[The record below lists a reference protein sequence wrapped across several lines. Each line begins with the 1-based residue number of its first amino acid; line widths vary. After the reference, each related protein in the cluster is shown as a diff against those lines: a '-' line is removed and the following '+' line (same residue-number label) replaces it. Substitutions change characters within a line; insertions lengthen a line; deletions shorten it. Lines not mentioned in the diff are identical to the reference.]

1 MSAPLLEVRDLS
13 MTIGDRRR
21 RRTILRDVSLR
32 LESGRT
38 LGLVG
43 ESGSGKSMTAR
54 SIVRLLPPGART
66 EGEIRFDGASLSG
79 LSAGGLRRLRAHEV
93 AMVFQ
98 DPRAHVN
105 PMRRIGDF
113 LTEALVLNDGVDG
126 AEARDRARSA
136 LADVGISEPERR
148 LDQYPHE
155 LSGGMLQRV
164 MIASA
169 LLVRPRLLLA
179 DEPTTALDVT
189 TQSEV
194 MAIVEELRRELG
206 TAMLFITHDLELAA
220 AVCDELA
227 VMYAGEIVERAP
239 AAQLVSAPRHPY
251 TAALLAA
258 RPSVERRRE
267 RMTSVGGRPI
277 AAYESGGGC
286 AFAPRCPHAQE
297 RCRQTQ
303 TLRPVAGGDVRCVR
317 AEELGAP
324 AVRGGEAV
332 R

>member
-1 MSAPLLEVRDLS
+1 
-13 MTIGDRRR
+13 MTIGGRRR

-32 LESGRT
+32 LDAGRT

-54 SIVRLLPPGART
+54 SILRLLPAGART
-66 EGEIRFDGASLSG
+66 EGTVRFDGASLPD
-79 LSAGGLRRLRAHEV
+79 LSPAQLRRVRAHEI

-105 PMRRIGDF
+105 PVRTIGDF
-113 LTEALVLNDGVDG
+113 LTEALVLNDGVAA
-126 AEARDRARSA
+126 AEARDRARA
-136 LADVGISEPERR
+136 GLADVGLSEPDRR
-148 LDQYPHE
+148 LDQHPHE

-164 MIASA
+164 MIAAA
-169 LLVRPRLLLA
+169 LLARPRLLLA

-194 MAIVEELRRELG
+194 MAIVDELRRELG

-239 AAQLVSAPRHPY
+239 AAQLVSSPRHPY

-258 RPSVERRRE
+258 RPSVERRRA
-267 RMTSVGGRPI
+267 RMATVGGRPI
-277 AAYESGGGC
+277 AAYEAGSGC
-286 AFAPRCPHAQE
+286 SFAPRCPHAEE
-297 RCRQTQ
+297 RCRTAQA
-303 TLRPVAGGDVRCVR
+303 LRPLGTAEVRCCR
-317 AEELGAP
+317 AEELETA
-324 AVRGGEAV
+324 AAERGEEAV